1 MQITGVDL
9 PAYNRYLLKL
19 SETLPV
25 INTVGVIDADGN
37 HYANGVDTPY
47 DELIADYKKVVYNL
61 VFDEDDRCDK
71 LYTVN

>member
-1 MQITGVDL
+1 MQIAGVEM

-37 HYANGVDTPY
+37 HYATGESTPY
-47 DELIADYKKVVYNL
+47 DDLITDYEKVTYNL
-61 VFDEDDRCDK
+61 VFDQENKCDE
-71 LYTVN
+71 LFRVQ